1 MSVTATI
8 LLAEDEPSVRRLMRA
23 TLERAGYN
31 VLEVLDGEHA
41 LQVARR
47 LAGPID
53 LLLSDVVMPRMRGD
67 ALAQRLRT
75 LYPPIKVLFVTSHAD
90 LVNAADLE
98 HELDYESVLLKP
110 FKPHELVHRVREVLK
125 GSPAKPAT
133 L

>member
-1 MSVTATI
+1 MSGPPTI

-67 ALAQRLRT
+67 ALAQRLRA
-75 LYPPIKVLFVTSHAD
+75 LYPPIKVLYVTGHAN
-90 LVNAADLE
+90 LVNAADPE
-98 HELDYESVLLKP
+98 HELGDESVLLKP
-110 FKPHELVHRVREVLK
+110 FKPHELIHRVRALLNS
-125 GSPAKPAT
+125 SPAEPAAT
-133 L
+133 